1 VVAEGKRGVASPEQE
16 AGAVQADLAS
26 GLVDEV
32 LAESFDLES
41 DFDSDFESDFESDF
55 DSDLESDFDSD
66 LESDL
71 DSLVPEPPFDAAV
84 LDERL
89 SVL

>member
-55 DSDLESDFDSD
+55 DSDLESD
-66 LESDL
+66 L
-71 DSLVPEPPFDAAV
+71 DSLAPEPPFDAAV